1 MRTSWEF
8 VRSQSPGG
16 TSKTGHP
23 AHASHWH
30 ADAVAHPHRFAG
42 SSFFSACSFISFSL
56 KFLARSYP
64 INNGAFELSAPC
76 RCGRKPE
83 GPRTRILG
91 LVRSYFLPGT
101 HVHPLSVR
109 PRIVWIAPP
118 LLFLWPTC
126 MDLSRPCRH
135 GGPDGVCAEADGAL
149 FRGARPMAAAR
160 CSAARRPDGQ
170 PLGGFVVL
178 RSDQRCSRRQRSLAG
193 KTMVA
198 RRLSARTSWSSAF
211 ALSIGD

>member
-1 MRTSWEF
+1 VRPSWEF

-109 PRIVWIAPP
+109 PRIVWIVPP
-118 LLFLWPTC
+118 LLFLWAVADLHDDST
-126 MDLSRPCRH
+126 MDLSRAIAPLVSLTASVLRGATAQRPFSCRQ
-135 GGPDGVCAEADGAL
+135 ADGRGEVLCRSPA
-149 FRGARPMAAAR
+149 RGATTRRR
-160 CSAARRPDGQ
+160 C
-170 PLGGFVVL
+170 
-178 RSDQRCSRRQRSLAG
+178 CSE
-193 KTMVA
+193 V
-198 RRLSARTSWSSAF
+198 
-211 ALSIGD
+211 

>member
-1 MRTSWEF
+1 MCKWRPLRPVVPVIATIRQHKEMPSETVVSGANQLG
-8 VRSQSPGG
+8 VRSQSIARRHKQ
-16 TSKTGHP
+16 SR
-23 AHASHWH
+23 ASRSRIPL
-30 ADAVAHPHRFAG
+30 ARGRGRRSLPHRFAG

-109 PRIVWIAPP
+109 PRIVWIVPP
-118 LLFLWPTC
+118 LLFLWPIC
-126 MDLSRPCRH
+126 MMIAPWNEDL
-135 GGPDGVCAEADGAL
+135 
-149 FRGARPMAAAR
+149 
-160 CSAARRPDGQ
+160 Q
-170 PLGGFVVL
+170 Y
-178 RSDQRCSRRQRSLAG
+178 
-193 KTMVA
+193 
-198 RRLSARTSWSSAF
+198 
-211 ALSIGD
+211 

>member
-16 TSKTGHP
+16 TSKAGHP

-30 ADAVAHPHRFAG
+30 ADAVAVPFPIDLLG
-42 SSFFSACSFISFSL
+42 VPFFSL

-83 GPRTRILG
+83 GPVGGILG
-91 LVRSYFLPGT
+91 HVRSLAGT

-118 LLFLWPTC
+118 LLFLWPIC
-126 MDLSRPCRH
+126 MMIAPWNEDL
-135 GGPDGVCAEADGAL
+135 
-149 FRGARPMAAAR
+149 
-160 CSAARRPDGQ
+160 Q
-170 PLGGFVVL
+170 Y
-178 RSDQRCSRRQRSLAG
+178 
-193 KTMVA
+193 
-198 RRLSARTSWSSAF
+198 
-211 ALSIGD
+211 